1 MSTATLTDVW
11 QPMESYLASAA
22 ASSSG
27 LASSNESYGNLVIYS
42 PVPRSHAVGS
52 VSKSSDFGKLLLL
65 SLLMTFTLA
74 TFCSHRDRQGL
85 RSLFVIASI
94 EEYILRQAVMRTLS
108 SVHQR
113 F

>member
-1 MSTATLTDVW
+1 
-11 QPMESYLASAA
+11 METYLASAA

-42 PVPRSHAVGS
+42 PVPRSHQVGS
-52 VSKSSDFGKLLLL
+52 VKSSDFGKLPLLP
-65 SLLMTFTLA
+65 LLMTFTLV

-94 EEYILRQAVMRTLS
+94 EEYILRQALMQTMS
-108 SVHQR
+108 
-113 F
+113 